1 MCRGLFE
8 KLLAVGQ
15 TVPEKTEKTVFS
27 FLKERNTV
35 GLWLTYDTVSYLLF
49 LIGNDLKLMTGNMA
63 HIDIA
68 DDTK

>member
-15 TVPEKTEKTVFS
+15 KVPEKTEKTVFS

-35 GLWLTYDTVSYLLF
+35 GCVRQDSSDYPRLMAYL
-49 LIGNDLKLMTGNMA
+49 
-63 HIDIA
+63 
-68 DDTK
+68 